1 MSFVSSKGNILCRLI
16 KIELYKIFAI
26 INRAIKGLHCML
38 AIFLPFCPGANDL
51 THWGRD
57 KMAAIFQCIFVNENV
72 WISIEI
78 SLNFVPSGP
87 TDNIPALVQMM
98 AWRRPGDKP
107 LSEPMMV
114 ILLTHICVTRPQWV
128 NSLGPGRFS
137 STCISKYVIFKHF
150 VMSDTCKTGMGV
162 DFDEK
167 TENILQPGIPRKI
180 LK

>member
-1 MSFVSSKGNILCRLI
+1 MSSLVKVLAYHCLRSAPCHYLNQCWLTVNGTDPLEQNKYMYVGNLSTILSRGQWLNT
-16 KIELYKIFAI
+16 L
-26 INRAIKGLHCML
+26 R
-38 AIFLPFCPGANDL
+38 PGQN
-51 THWGRD
+51 GRHFPD
-57 KMAAIFQCIFVNENV
+57 AIFVNENV

-150 VMSDTCKTGMGV
+150 VMSDTCKSFCEWV
-162 DFDEK
+162 SLRLSQHWF
-167 TENILQPGIPRKI
+167 R
-180 LK
+180 